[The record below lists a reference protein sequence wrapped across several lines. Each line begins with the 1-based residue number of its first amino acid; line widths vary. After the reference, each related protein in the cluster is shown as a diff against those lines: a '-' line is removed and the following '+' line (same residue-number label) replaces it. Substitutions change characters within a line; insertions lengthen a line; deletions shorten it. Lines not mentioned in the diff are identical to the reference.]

1 MRYPDAAR
9 LAANQDGVISRRQ
22 LYALGL
28 TRWQVKA
35 QLRAD
40 RWRSHGRQ
48 TIAVHTGRLDGPA
61 QWWRAVW
68 EVGADAALDG
78 VTALQAAGLDGFHAP
93 VLQVSVSRGSRY
105 SKLAGVRVYETR
117 RRKPE
122 DVLDHGLPR
131 VRPEIAAVRAALWAV
146 SNRQAALLWLMPI
159 QQRILGA
166 EALSEAFAS
175 VKRHRR
181 RSFLRTVLADLV
193 NGVQSM
199 GELDFARMC
208 RARGLPEPTRQ
219 VVRRGPDGRI
229 YLDVYWDQW
238 GVVVEI
244 EGAQHL
250 DPAMAISDALRQN
263 HLFVHGDG
271 VLRIPVI
278 GLRLEPDAFMNQVA
292 RLLARCRRAAAA
304 A

>member
-1 MRYPDAAR
+1 MRYPAVEE
-9 LAANQDGVISRRQ
+9 LAASQSGVVSRRQ
-22 LYALGL
+22 LYALRL

-35 QLRAD
+35 QLQAG

-48 TIAVHTGRLDGPA
+48 TIGVHTGPLDGAA

-78 VTALQAAGLDGFHAP
+78 ASALQAAGLTGFETS
-93 VLQVSVSRGSRY
+93 LIQVSVSRGTRY
-105 SKLAGVRVYETR
+105 RRLAGVRVYETR
-117 RRKPE
+117 RRKPD
-122 DVLDHGLPR
+122 DVLDGGLPR

-159 QQRILGA
+159 QQRILRPD
-166 EALSEAFAS
+166 ALNEAFSS

-208 RARGLPEPTRQ
+208 RVRGLPEPTRQ

-250 DPAMAISDALRQN
+250 DPGMAISDALRQN

-271 VLRIPVI
+271 VLRIPVV

-292 RLLARCRRAAAA
+292 HLLARCRRAAA
-304 A
+304 